1 MRSEEQSWRVW
12 RAPSK
17 TNKNEMNNGK
27 LDENYSLAQSERS
40 LSRARQGTG
49 AKLKKSGGG
58 RAYIHIDTLKA
69 RK

>member
-1 MRSEEQSWRVW
+1 MH
-12 RAPSK
+12 
-17 TNKNEMNNGK
+17 NGK

-49 AKLKKSGGG
+49 AKLKKSVAG
-58 RAYIHIDTLKA
+58 REYIHIDTLKA